1 MSFLHFLNLVFK
13 NLKWL
18 ILVPLLLAVTIF
30 YFTRKEK
37 KVYASESTI
46 YTGIASGYSLSGE
59 IKGDFF
65 STSNAFDNLL
75 TLIQSRDTKQ
85 DVAISLLAEHL
96 SLKKHEPEVMTWNAY
111 DELSRQI
118 PDSVR
123 KIIVKPTL
131 AETRA
136 AIIKLMQSSD
146 DNIIYELLNS
156 KEPYYSL
163 DALNKIEPARINSS
177 DLVKISYETNDPFIC
192 KRTLELLE
200 SIFMEKYKTIKGGQT
215 TSVVDYFEAQ
225 TRKSFIKLDSV
236 EKLFLDFNKNNDIIN
251 YYEQTKAVAGERED
265 LYAQNHVLEMD
276 ELASSKALDKVNE
289 SIKNRAYQSI
299 YGSEIIDERQKLSDV
314 YNKIANSEIVNK
326 DGSNKK
332 ELDSLR
338 SLATRFEGNIK
349 KSLNSLN
356 QETNTPNG
364 IPTKN
369 VMDEWLKTTLAFEQ
383 SKAKLA
389 VMDKR
394 KKEFTEEYRKFAPLG
409 AILKKIERQINVS
422 EQEYLQLLHDLNQAK
437 LSQQNTEL
445 TSKLDVVDPPFLPLK
460 PNPSKRI
467 ILVIVGFMV
476 GFVLVMAVILGR
488 AFINKT
494 LLEPARAKKM
504 VNLPLLGIYP
514 LLNDNPSFLRQADL
528 RLLQHVLAKIDAR
541 QDTIYLGFISTQKG
555 EGKSTI
561 IDILERQLL
570 DLNYHVERQ
579 LLLSNTEYRQL
590 GISMPL
596 SLAAH
601 QLEWASEQEII
612 KQHEDVEIMKMPG
625 GELIRRKEKDFVL
638 VEFPALEKMIIKPGL
653 FPPLNHSILICRA
666 NRIWDKKDKEMVSIF
681 TQTTGSQ
688 PMFILNGVETD
699 FAEEYIGEVPKKRNA
714 IRAFIKKI
722 VKFEFGNRKTVFR
735 DRV

>member
-1 MSFLHFLNLVFK
+1 MSFLHFLNLILK

-18 ILVPLLLAVTIF
+18 IIVPIILAATIF

-37 KVYASESTI
+37 KVYSSESTI

-59 IKGDFF
+59 IKADFF

-85 DVAISLLAEHL
+85 EVAISLLAEHL
-96 SLKKHEPEVMTWNAY
+96 SLKKHDPEVLTWLAY
-111 DELSRQI
+111 DELSKQI
-118 PDSVR
+118 PDSIR

-131 AETRA
+131 PETRA
-136 AIIKLMQSSD
+136 AIVKYMESSD
-146 DNIIYELLNS
+146 DNLIYELLNS
-156 KEPYYSL
+156 KEPFYSL
-163 DALNKIEPARINSS
+163 DALNKIESSRINSS
-177 DLVKISYETNDPFIC
+177 DLVKLSYETNDPLIC

-200 SIFMEKYKTIKGGQT
+200 EIFMEKYKSVKGGQT
-215 TSVVDYFEAQ
+215 TSVVDYFETQ
-225 TRKSFIKLDSV
+225 TRKAFVKLDSV

-265 LYAQNHVLEMD
+265 LYAMNHALEMD
-276 ELASSKALDKVNE
+276 EMASGRALEKVNE
-289 SIKNRAYQSI
+289 SIKNRVYQSI

-332 ELDSLR
+332 ELDSLQ
-338 SLATRFEGNIK
+338 SLANTYEANIK
-349 KSLNSLN
+349 KTLSNLN
-356 QETNTPNG
+356 QQTNTPNG

-369 VMDEWLKTTLAFEQ
+369 VLDEWLKTTLAFEQ

-467 ILVIVGFMV
+467 ILVVVGFMV

-514 LLNDNPSFLRQADL
+514 LLNERADFLRQADL
-528 RLLQHVLAKIDAR
+528 RLLQHLLAQIDGR
-541 QDTIYLGFISTQKG
+541 QQTIYLGFISTQRG

-561 IDILERQLL
+561 IDILERQLIDL
-570 DLNYHVERQ
+570 DYNVEKQ

-590 GISMPL
+590 GITMPL

-601 QLEWASEQEII
+601 QLEWANGQEVIQ
-612 KQHEDVEIMKMPG
+612 QHHETELMRIQSG
-625 GELIRRKEKDFVL
+625 GLSRKTGKDFVL
-638 VEFPALEKMIIKPGL
+638 IEFPALEKMVIKPGL
-653 FPPLNHSILICRA
+653 FPPLHHSILLCRA

-714 IRAFIKKI
+714 IRAFIKKV
-722 VKFEFGNRKTVFR
+722 VKFEFGNRKSVYR
-735 DRV
+735 S